1 MRPGNYAKEHDMQ
14 LDSILVQHKLEH
26 PNTPTVEIRAY
37 HLNLFNGDENFLM
50 EALSRAQHNK
60 KIGNVNGTRVED
72 LIPPDFENGSPV
84 VAVVELLKISP
95 RKKLP
100 VVWKN
105 PKTVGDFQYCKNG
118 VGDVVLKWRGDHF
131 SVGELAD
138 MLVVFLLE
146 QGTPQNDISIA
157 NYTGGTVGG
166 VRQMISR
173 INKKARDKSHGIIA
187 ELIVNK
193 GGYVLSPLL

>member
-1 MRPGNYAKEHDMQ
+1 MQ
-14 LDSILVQHKLEH
+14 LDSILVQYKLEH

-37 HLNLFNGDENFLM
+37 HLKLFDDDENFLM

-84 VAVVELLKISP
+84 IAVVELLKISP

-105 PKTVGDFQYCKNG
+105 PKTVGDFQYCRNG

-131 SVGELAD
+131 SVGALPDRAI
-138 MLVVFLLE
+138 VFLLE
-146 QGTPQNDISIA
+146 QGIPQDATSIA
-157 NYTGGTVGG
+157 KSTGGTVGG
-166 VRQMISR
+166 VRQMITR
-173 INKKARDKSHGIIA
+173 INDTVRVQTNGVIPQ
-187 ELIVNK
+187 LIVNK
-193 GGYVLSPLL
+193 GGYVMSPGL